1 MAVQRM
7 RGVSTGRDDRGLKLK
22 VDSYSDSTRL
32 SIMLIHVG
40 GSLQKHSHWR
50 VFAGPL
56 PVIGGRLLK

>member
-1 MAVQRM
+1 M
-7 RGVSTGRDDRGLKLK
+7 STGRDDRGLKLK